1 MLNKQNFISQIIR
14 LKFSWKCVFL
24 DVKVR
29 QETKGDSAEVLEV
42 VRLAFN
48 RKVESQLVEKFRQ
61 NPKYIPELSLVA
73 EYEGHVIGHI
83 LFFPIEVKVDGE
95 TWQTLILA
103 PLSVHPSYQRRG
115 VGGELVT
122 AGLVIVKQLGYH
134 SVLVV
139 GHPEYY
145 PRFGFRRASEW
156 GLSIKEAVPSDAFM
170 AIELVEDGIKRCRES
185 FYFPMELFE
194 SAM

>member
-1 MLNKQNFISQIIR
+1 MLNKENFISQSAR

-29 QETKGDSAEVLEV
+29 QETKDDSAEVLEV

-83 LFFPIEVKVDGE
+83 LFFPIEVKVDRE
-95 TWQTLILA
+95 TLQTLILA

-170 AIELVEDGIKRCRES
+170 AIELVKDGIKSCRES